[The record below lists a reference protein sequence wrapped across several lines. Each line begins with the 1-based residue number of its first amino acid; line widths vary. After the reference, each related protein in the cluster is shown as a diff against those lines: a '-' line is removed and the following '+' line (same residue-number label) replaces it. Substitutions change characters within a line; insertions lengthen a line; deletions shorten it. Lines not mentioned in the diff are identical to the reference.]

1 MSNENF
7 EIAVSAELLEEL
19 RRRVNGGEFRSV
31 EEVVETALAYYFERH
46 TSEAMAKYV
55 DEELQTGL
63 EGSV

>member
-1 MSNENF
+1 MSNKNF
-7 EIAVSAELLEEL
+7 EMAISAELLKEL
-19 RRRVNGGEFRSV
+19 RRRVSDGEFRSV
-31 EEVVETALAYYFERH
+31 EEAVATALEYYFERH